1 MLGGKIR
8 VFFFSL
14 FFYIP
19 AIVPVLRAV
28 VFVYVFGFASFVS
41 LVLVVLSF

>member
-1 MLGGKIR
+1 VLGGKIR

-19 AIVPVLRAV
+19 AIVPVFRAV